1 MSGLRAAG
9 PRKRNLKL
17 DGTMPQGALRRERE
31 RARRERHVGPT
42 FANLFANLAPAS
54 FPRCLWSPPSNETR
68 SVYGWP
74 PVAPAGIPPPRE
86 GAARLAVCP
95 RCLGQPPTR
104 GRPATRVCGANAHAH
119 ATSDRVAGE
128 RRGAKTACRE
138 GTTVTETDE
147 RRRIPAAGAGSKT
160 SASASAR
167 HPRRTRRPKRNL
179 LALGKAAFP
188 RGDGP
193 RGGPSPRPEGGQE
206 TKRPHFQRDRE
217 NPSPPRIRTTSRS
230 KANTT
235 PD

>member
-42 FANLFANLAPAS
+42 FANLFANLVPAS

-160 SASASAR
+160 SAYAR
-167 HPRRTRRPKRNL
+167 APGTREGRAVRQ
-179 LALGKAAFP
+179 GTFP
-188 RGDGP
+188 R
-193 RGGPSPRPEGGQE
+193 
-206 TKRPHFQRDRE
+206 
-217 NPSPPRIRTTSRS
+217 
-230 KANTT
+230 
-235 PD
+235 